1 MLATLQFLLESFSDD
16 LEKWFSLGKFSLFVY
31 QPMNEKIKTWTL
43 SFPAKENLN
52 NGEVIVRSANRV
64 AVCRQS
70 EVSINF

>member
-1 MLATLQFLLESFSDD
+1 MTLKVVSVTVRGFF
-16 LEKWFSLGKFSLFVY
+16 Y

-52 NGEVIVRSANRV
+52 NGEVIVRLANRV

-70 EVSINF
+70 EVSIDF